1 MLKQQY
7 CVYNVFHQYFELYPF
22 YNQKL
27 KRLDVADEAIID
39 KYARK
44 ELAFPVAVKEIS
56 KIKGKGLVARRPIK
70 KAELVATYSGNV
82 MTLSQVAKYGDPTTN
97 QYTFEL
103 TYGPDVTS
111 NFAVYPKD
119 YASAGYFM
127 NHS

>member
-56 KIKGKGLVARRPIK
+56 KIKGKGLVARRPVR
-70 KAELVATYSGNV
+70 KA
-82 MTLSQVAKYGDPTTN
+82 
-97 QYTFEL
+97 
-103 TYGPDVTS
+103 
-111 NFAVYPKD
+111 
-119 YASAGYFM
+119 
-127 NHS
+127 

>member
-1 MLKQQY
+1 M
-7 CVYNVFHQYFELYPF
+7 
-22 YNQKL
+22 KL
-27 KRLDVADEAIID
+27 KRLDAADEAIID

-44 ELAFPVAVKEIS
+44 ELAFPVAVKEI
-56 KIKGKGLVARRPIK
+56 KLKGKGLVARRPIK

-82 MTLSQVAKYGDPTTN
+82 MALSQVAKYGDPTTN

-119 YASAGYFM
+119 YASVGFFM